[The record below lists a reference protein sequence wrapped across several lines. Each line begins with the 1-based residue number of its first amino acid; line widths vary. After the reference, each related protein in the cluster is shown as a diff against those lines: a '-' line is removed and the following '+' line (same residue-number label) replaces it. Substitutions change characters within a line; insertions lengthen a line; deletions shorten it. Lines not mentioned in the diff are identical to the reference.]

1 MDCGMG
7 TALGTAHLI
16 AAFEEEQKV
25 YYRKLNFLE
34 CHNIQSFL
42 YVFFNIYTFLIY
54 HFYRQLYFLLW
65 VNTFTKPYLP
75 T

>member
-25 YYRKLNFLE
+25 NYKNSISLSFIFS
-34 CHNIQSFL
+34 IQQLL
-42 YVFFNIYTFLIY
+42 YVFFNYVIWSGIQGL
-54 HFYRQLYFLLW
+54 HSL
-65 VNTFTKPYLP
+65 
-75 T
+75 

>member
-25 YYRKLNFLE
+25 NYIKLNFLE
-34 CHNIQSFL
+34 FYI
-42 YVFFNIYTFLIY
+42 FNSTI
-54 HFYRQLYFLLW
+54 
-65 VNTFTKPYLP
+65 
-75 T
+75 

>member
-25 YYRKLNFLE
+25 QYRKLKFLNLRKILN
-34 CHNIQSFL
+34 HLYINVLFDI
-42 YVFFNIYTFLIY
+42 YVFLHS
-54 HFYRQLYFLLW
+54 HFHRQLYFLL
-65 VNTFTKPYLP
+65 
-75 T
+75 

>member
-25 YYRKLNFLE
+25 YYRKLNFL
-34 CHNIQSFL
+34 
-42 YVFFNIYTFLIY
+42 TFHILNSIILH
-54 HFYRQLYFLLW
+54 HFYMSFR
-65 VNTFTKPYLP
+65 YL
-75 T
+75 

>member
-25 YYRKLNFLE
+25 NYKNSISL
-34 CHNIQSFL
+34 SFI
-42 YVFFNIYTFLIY
+42 FSI
-54 HFYRQLYFLLW
+54 QLYYMFFSIFMRFSIII
-65 VNTFTKPYLP
+65 FTDSCIFCSE
-75 T
+75 